1 MIILDELENFAE
13 SKQEEN
19 LKFRRYLKNHADEEE
34 LDNGFKE
41 LHKKFLKF
49 MTVQN
54 VEIVVGNLKY
64 QLYMMN

>member
-1 MIILDELENFAE
+1 MKLENLAE

-34 LDNGFKE
+34 LDNDFKE

-54 VEIVVGNLKY
+54 VEIVVRNLKY
-64 QLYMMN
+64 QLDMMN